1 MEKVISAVKKAIFS
15 TLDPRIMVRL
25 LIPGTVSILLWIFLA
40 YQFWSQWVHGL
51 SDLIVPM
58 SIVAW
63 LAAAFSFF
71 VIVDPLSVG
80 FFISKLLII
89 FGLLPMMFLTA
100 MAMTSWLLMPL
111 LIGRIQK
118 NHFPNLEKKKGGSV
132 VGSIFNSL
140 KATSLYLCF
149 FILTIPL
156 LIIPGMQIL
165 LPLIL
170 NSYLTKKVFSYDIL
184 QDFASTEE
192 RQRLLSEKKT
202 DLQVLG
208 VVTSFLFYLPMIN
221 FIAPAIAMLAF
232 IFYLLEA
239 LEEMRNVKLTIVT

>member
-1 MEKVISAVKKAIFS
+1 
-15 TLDPRIMVRL
+15 
-25 LIPGTVSILLWIFLA
+25 
-40 YQFWSQWVHGL
+40 
-51 SDLIVPM
+51 
-58 SIVAW
+58 
-63 LAAAFSFF
+63 
-71 VIVDPLSVG
+71 
-80 FFISKLLII
+80 
-89 FGLLPMMFLTA
+89 
-100 MAMTSWLLMPL
+100 MPL

-208 VVTSFLFYLPMIN
+208 VVTSFLFY
-221 FIAPAIAMLAF
+221 
-232 IFYLLEA
+232 
-239 LEEMRNVKLTIVT
+239 